1 MLKSMDT
8 TLRVGSVLKKWL
20 NLRGKYNLIDSDFE
34 SSEYNN
40 LVEEIAD
47 VQIMLSQME
56 NFINCEDSVLNVI
69 EDKLNRQIQRIV
81 DKNKE
86 I

>member
-1 MLKSMDT
+1 M
-8 TLRVGSVLKKWL
+8 
-20 NLRGKYNLIDSDFE
+20 IDSDFE

-56 NFINCEDSVLNVI
+56 KFLNCEDSVLNVI